1 MAKRKVVL
9 TDTQKQNNEAILARL
24 ESERLAL
31 VEETKSLQDNTKR
44 RAGRKKRSSL
54 YPN

>member
-9 TDTQKQNNEAILARL
+9 TDDQKRNNEAILARL
-24 ESERLAL
+24 EAERRAL
-31 VEETKSLQDNTKR
+31 IEETKSLQDNAKR
-44 RAGRKKRSSL
+44 RAGRKKKNDL